1 MSDPNKSKTQEVATY
16 VLGYVAALLTT
27 AAAFGVVR
35 WAPFGVTTTLAIVF
49 TLALAQ
55 AIVHFRCFL
64 HISLARSSRDDLQ
77 LVLFSTLIV
86 VLMVSGTLVILLNL
100 RHRMM

>member
-1 MSDPNKSKTQEVATY
+1 MSDPNKGEAKEIATY
-16 VLGYVAALLTT
+16 AVGYAGALAFT
-27 AAAFGVVR
+27 AGAFGLVH
-35 WAPFGVTTTLAIVF
+35 WAPFGITTTLCLVF
-49 TLALAQ
+49 ALALVQ
-55 AIVHFRCFL
+55 IVVHFRCFL
-64 HISLARSSRDDLQ
+64 HISLAKSARDDLQ